1 MNSDHGHEN
10 EGTSPEWRQL
20 SPRQRR
26 VLGVLIE
33 KAKTTPDAYPL
44 SLNAL
49 TNGCNQKSNRS
60 PQMKL
65 SQDETQNAVDEL
77 RHMGAVM
84 EVQGSGRVPKYR
96 HQAYEWFAVDKIE
109 IAVLTELMLR
119 GEQTVGELRGRAN
132 RMSEIADLAALRL
145 VLNSLLEKRL
155 VISLTPEGRGQV
167 VSHNLYKDRELEGL
181 HQRVSQQTSQQES
194 EPPASSAR
202 LINGGG
208 ATAAITGDMF
218 QELKLEVAQLQ
229 AEIAEL
235 RGELQRFGSETVQGS
250 E

>member
-1 MNSDHGHEN
+1 
-10 EGTSPEWRQL
+10 L
-20 SPRQRR
+20 
-26 VLGVLIE
+26 
-33 KAKTTPDAYPL
+33 
-44 SLNAL
+44 
-49 TNGCNQKSNRS
+49 
-60 PQMKL
+60 KL

-77 RHMGAVM
+77 RHMGAAM

-132 RMSEIADLAALRL
+132 RMSAIADLAALRL

-194 EPPASSAR
+194 EPSASSAR

-208 ATAAITGDMF
+208 ATVAITVDMF
-218 QELKLEVAQLQ
+218 QELKLEVTQLQ
-229 AEIAEL
+229 AEIAQL